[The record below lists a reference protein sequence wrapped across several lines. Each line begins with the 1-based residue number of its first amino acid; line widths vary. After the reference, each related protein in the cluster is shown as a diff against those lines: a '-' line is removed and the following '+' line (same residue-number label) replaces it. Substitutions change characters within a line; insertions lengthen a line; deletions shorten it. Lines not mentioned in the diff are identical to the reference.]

1 MKEELKQYQQRAIST
16 ESRIDKVKLN
26 PMFLLS
32 VLTIAK
38 AAGDMLDQIKKHAFY
53 GREYS
58 DDRLQDDFL
67 LIVGGLEGVKQTF
80 KDINQESEL
89 GIDPR
94 VFHAILG
101 MATESTELLEALDI
115 MGGEMD
121 TVNLLEESF
130 DIDWYQFILLDALG
144 GDMEQLWETGLTKLE
159 ERFKKGK
166 FSAEEANNRDLDAER
181 EILNTLDKNPL
192 DEENIS
198 HT

>member
-58 DDRLQDDFL
+58 DKQLQDDFL